1 MTDATRPPRPGGK
14 ALAKPMIIAIDGPAG
29 AGKSSVTRTLA
40 HRLGIL
46 HLDTGAMYRAATV
59 GLLES
64 GVDIDCP
71 EAVAG
76 YATARAV
83 DFGTEGEGPV
93 DGVDVA
99 KDRVRSPHTTA
110 QVWRIANNPK
120 CR

>member
-59 GLLES
+59 GLLDS
-64 GVDIDCP
+64 GVDID
-71 EAVAG
+71 
-76 YATARAV
+76 
-83 DFGTEGEGPV
+83 
-93 DGVDVA
+93 
-99 KDRVRSPHTTA
+99 
-110 QVWRIANNPK
+110 NPK
-120 CR
+120 QVAAYVAQRTIDFTDDGEVRMDGEVISKERTRS